1 MPINFPADPEVGDIY
16 TYNNRSWTWS
26 GEVWT
31 PNRAQYTANR
41 DITGP
46 RPGVAFVPID
56 THSAK
61 SIMGDMSL
69 PMYKEFHEA
78 LCEYRLESLKR

>member
-1 MPINFPADPEVGDIY
+1 MLSSNPQQDKKLQAALSAVRYTKSLPVLRPRHPIWD
-16 TYNNRSWTWS
+16 
-26 GEVWT
+26 
-31 PNRAQYTANR
+31 TANR

-46 RPGVAFVPID
+46 RPGVAIVPMD